1 MFTSSFGAGF
11 ALVASLIVAVGAQ
24 NTFVLRQG
32 LRREH
37 VGAVVAFCIAADV
50 ALMSA
55 GVAGLGAALGR
66 MPGLTSAL
74 TLVGA
79 AFLGWYAVGALRRA
93 LRPGRL
99 AADRRGSAEPLG
111 AALGRAAGFTLLN
124 PHVYLD
130 TLLLM
135 GAVGAMQPVAARPV
149 FLLGGSLAS
158 TLWFAG
164 LGYGARFAAP
174 LFARPLSW
182 RVLDAAVSLTMLAM
196 ALMLLRQAAGLP

>member
-1 MFTSSFGAGF
+1 MFTSSFGTGF

-37 VGAVVAFCIAADV
+37 VGAVVVFCIVADV

-66 MPGLTSAL
+66 VPGLTPAL
-74 TLVGA
+74 TLTGA
-79 AFLGWYAVGALRRA
+79 IFLGWYSIGALRRA
-93 LRPGRL
+93 LRPANL
-99 AADRRGSAEPLG
+99 AADRRGDPLPLR

-135 GAVGAMQPVAARPV
+135 GAVGAAQPAAARPGFV
-149 FLLGGSLAS
+149 LGASLAS

-174 LFARPLSW
+174 LFARPMSW
-182 RVLDAAVSLTMLAM
+182 RVLDAAVSLTMLAL
-196 ALMLLRQAAGLP
+196 ALMLLRKAAGLL

>member
-1 MFTSSFGAGF
+1 MLTSSFAAGF

-50 ALMSA
+50 LLMTA

-66 MPGLTSAL
+66 LPGLTPAL

-79 AFLGWYAVGALRRA
+79 AFLGWHGMVALRRA
-93 LRPGRL
+93 LRPGHL
-99 AADRRGSAEPLG
+99 AADRRGGAEPLG

-135 GAVGAMQPVAARPV
+135 GAVGATQPAAARPA
-149 FLLGGSLAS
+149 FLLGASLAS
-158 TLWFAG
+158 ALWFAV

-174 LFARPLSW
+174 LFARPSSW
-182 RVLDAAVSLTMLAM
+182 RVLDAAVSATMLAL
-196 ALMLLRQAAGLP
+196 ALMLLRA